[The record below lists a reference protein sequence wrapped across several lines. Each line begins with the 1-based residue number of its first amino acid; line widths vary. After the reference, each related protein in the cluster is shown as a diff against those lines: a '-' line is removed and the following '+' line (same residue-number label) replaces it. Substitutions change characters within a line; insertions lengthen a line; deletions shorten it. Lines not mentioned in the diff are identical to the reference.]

1 MESLIDRYYDAI
13 DSLYKKIRTTQK
25 DAMHKAAEAIA
36 NCLANGGQV
45 HIYDSGHI
53 INSELLSR
61 AGGPAFLK
69 RFNYSFSVDANK
81 RPRETSSKLPLEQG
95 AATRLAFAT
104 SGVREGDVFILG
116 SVSGKSENII
126 DIGLCAKEAG
136 CTLIAVTSVAYS
148 EGLKSAH
155 PSGKRLFEIGDILL
169 DNCAPEGDAML
180 EVEGMEHKC
189 FPASGLG
196 AAYMLWAVMADTTEI
211 MIEKGLYPSVYK
223 SVNYPDGPEG
233 VKKTDE
239 RYAELGY

>member
-1 MESLIDRYYDAI
+1 MKSLIDRYYDAVDALQNTI
-13 DSLYKKIRTTQK
+13 RSTQSEAMKK
-25 DAMHKAAEAIA
+25 ASEAIT

-53 INSELLSR
+53 INSELLCR

-69 RFNYSFSVDANK
+69 RFNYTFTVESNK
-81 RPRETSSKLPLEQG
+81 RPRETVSKIPAEQG
-95 AATRLAFAT
+95 AAIRLAFAT

-148 EGLKSAH
+148 GGLQSAH
-155 PSGKRLFEIGDILL
+155 PSGKRLFELGDILL

-189 FPASGLG
+189 FPASGLA
-196 AAYMLWAVMADTTEI
+196 AAYMMWAVLADVTEK
-211 MIEKGLYPSVYK
+211 MIEKGLYPSVYR
-223 SVNYPDGPEG
+223 SVNYPGGPEE